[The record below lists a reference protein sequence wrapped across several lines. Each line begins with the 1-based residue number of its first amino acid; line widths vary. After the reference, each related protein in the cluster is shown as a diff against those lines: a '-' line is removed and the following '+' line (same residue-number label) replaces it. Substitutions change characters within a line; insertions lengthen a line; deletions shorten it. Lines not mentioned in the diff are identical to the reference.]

1 MQYPGRVVRAG
12 DTDAGVVK
20 AVKQQLDAALA
31 IGEQPELRL
40 DPDNPHFGPRTE
52 QTVKLFQARHVDA
65 AGRPLVQD
73 GEIGLLTWAVLF
85 GPDTVPER
93 RTAFDPFLA
102 RVLAVASGEERRKVR
117 EVPKNSNSGP
127 DVEKY
132 LRQVGLGR
140 GYAWC
145 CAFTYWSFDEA
156 ATQLRR
162 ANPMVKTAGCLDHWN
177 RAAQRG
183 ARRIS
188 AAEALNTPDA
198 VRPGMLFIMDHG
210 GGLGH
215 TGIVEEVAAGLLTT
229 IEGNTDAS
237 RTREGGGVYRLARK
251 LNEINKGFI
260 DYSGL

>member
-1 MQYPGRVVRAG
+1 MQYPGRVIRAG
-12 DTDAGVVK
+12 ETDASVVK
-20 AVKQQLDAALA
+20 ALKQQLDSTLA
-31 IGEQPELRL
+31 IGELPDLRL
-40 DPDNPHFGPRTE
+40 DPDNPDFGPQTERT
-52 QTVKLFQARHVDA
+52 VRLFQARNVDA

-73 GEIGLLTWAVLF
+73 GEIGMLTWTALF
-85 GPDTVPER
+85 GPDAVPKH
-93 RTAFDPFLA
+93 TTPNDPFLA
-102 RVLAVASGEERRKVR
+102 RVLAVAAGEESRKVR
-117 EVPKNSNSGP
+117 EIPKNSNAGP

-132 LRQVGLGR
+132 LKRVGLGP
-140 GYAWC
+140 GHAWC

-156 ATQLRR
+156 AAQLRC

-183 ARRIS
+183 AQRIL
-188 AAEALNTPDA
+188 AADASNTPDT

-215 TGIVEEVAAGLLTT
+215 TGIVEEVAGGLLTT

-237 RTREGGGVYRLARK
+237 RTREGGGVYRLSRK

-260 DYSGL
+260 DYAGA